1 MAQYQSRIYIQV
13 TEPAVWERFREADDA
28 ELELAQL
35 AGEGETRFASDEVLW
50 EERELKDTVA
60 ALGATLGT
68 DGIVIADTTNINTD
82 PYAYIVWWAG
92 HGARV
97 KSRDMTDYCF
107 DTDIGDLCSCLNYEN
122 NFSFNNSEMEVLAK
136 LGYER
141 TKAGRG
147 YLYRESL
154 VNEGLEDE
162 LYLTET
168 GLDGRTQRMEGVNP
182 GDPVELRHI
191 TKDKSYKNMVEVFC
205 QSGSLG
211 LLDEDAAAIMAPILD
226 EGRKCFTAQVRRV
239 LPLSKRATRY
249 RTGLLTIHIRFCD
262 PPAAAEA
269 PAKTA
274 APADG
279 AKTEAPVAKAAAS
292 ASGAAFAYSEVDS
305 VEAAFYEGIC
315 AEDGLEIPKDGSFTV
330 EAEGRQV
337 TIKRQT
343 AKKMAEI
350 QKKFAP
356 FLTGKKTAKVFYDP
370 MDAIHGHL
378 EPVGFD
384 DYGNQAFEVVGD
396 ARTLTP
402 EQIAHRVK
410 LFAKVNA
417 LLAEPAAAIKVVAA
431 APKKK
436 NGTLYAKRVT
446 QIATLPVMEQDT
458 SMYVFCAV
466 AKGDADL
473 LVEIRKIQTSS
484 LEKAEEDVLSR
495 TDLFRA

>member
-13 TEPAVWERFREADDA
+13 TEPAVWERFRDADDA

-35 AGEGETRFASDEVLW
+35 AGEGETRFAFDEMIW
-50 EERELKDTVA
+50 EESELKDTVA

-68 DGIVIADTTNINTD
+68 DGIIIADTTNINTD

-97 KSRDMTDYCF
+97 KSRDMTEYCF

-122 NFSFNNSEMEVLAK
+122 NFSFNSGEMEVLAR

-147 YLYRESL
+147 YLYREIL

-168 GLDGRTQRMEGVNP
+168 GLEGRTQRMEGVNP
-182 GDPVELRHI
+182 GDPVELRHM
-191 TKDKSYKNMVEVFC
+191 TRDKSYKNMVEVFC

-226 EGRKCFTAQVRRV
+226 AGEKHFTAQVRRV
-239 LPLSKRATRY
+239 LPLSKRAARY
-249 RTGLLTIHIRFCD
+249 RTGLLTIHIQFCD

-269 PAKTA
+269 PAKAA
-274 APADG
+274 APG
-279 AKTEAPVAKAAAS
+279 ARAEAPAAKAPAN
-292 ASGAAFAYSEVDS
+292 GAAFTYSGIDGVD
-305 VEAAFYEGIC
+305 AAFYEGIC
-315 AEDGLEIPKDGSFTV
+315 ADGGLVIPKDGSFTV
-330 EAEGRQV
+330 EAEGKQV
-337 TIKRQT
+337 TIKCQT

-370 MDAIHGHL
+370 MDVMNGHL

-396 ARTLTP
+396 AKTLTR
-402 EQIAHRVK
+402 EQIAHRVQ

-473 LVEIRKIQTSS
+473 LVEIRKMQTPT
-484 LEKAEEDVLSR
+484 LEKAENDVLSQ

>member
-1 MAQYQSRIYIQV
+1 
-13 TEPAVWERFREADDA
+13 
-28 ELELAQL
+28 
-35 AGEGETRFASDEVLW
+35 
-50 EERELKDTVA
+50 
-60 ALGATLGT
+60 
-68 DGIVIADTTNINTD
+68 
-82 PYAYIVWWAG
+82 
-92 HGARV
+92 
-97 KSRDMTDYCF
+97 
-107 DTDIGDLCSCLNYEN
+107 
-122 NFSFNNSEMEVLAK
+122 MEVLAK

-226 EGRKCFTAQVRRV
+226 EGRKYFTAQVRRV
-239 LPLSKRATRY
+239 LPLSKRAARY

-269 PAKTA
+269 PAKTV

-279 AKTEAPVAKAAAS
+279 AKTEAPAAKAPAS
-292 ASGAAFAYSEVDS
+292 NAAFTYSEVDS
-305 VEAAFYEGIC
+305 VDAAFYEGIC
-315 AEDGLEIPKDGSFTV
+315 ADAGLVIPKDGSFTV
-330 EAEGRQV
+330 EAEGKQV

-356 FLTGKKTAKVFYDP
+356 FLTGKKTDKVFYDP
-370 MDAIHGHL
+370 EDAIHGHL

-396 ARTLTP
+396 AKTLTR
-402 EQIAHRVK
+402 EQIAHRVQ

-417 LLAEPAAAIKVVAA
+417 LLAEPAAAIKVAAA

-473 LVEIRKIQTSS
+473 LVEIRKIQTPS
-484 LEKAEEDVLSR
+484 LEKAESDVLSQ

>member
-13 TEPAVWERFREADDA
+13 TEPAVWERFRDADDA

-35 AGEGETRFASDEVLW
+35 AGEGETRFAFDEMSW
-50 EERELKDTVA
+50 EESELKDTVA

-68 DGIVIADTTNINTD
+68 DGIIIADTTNINTD

-97 KSRDMTDYCF
+97 KSRDMTEYCF

-122 NFSFNNSEMEVLAK
+122 NFSFNSGEMEVLAR

-182 GDPVELRHI
+182 GDPVELKHQ

-226 EGRKCFTAQVRRV
+226 AGEKYFTAQVRRV
-239 LPLSKRATRY
+239 LPLSKRAARY
-249 RTGLLTIHIRFCD
+249 RSGLVTIHIQFCD

-269 PAKTA
+269 PAKAA

-279 AKTEAPVAKAAAS
+279 AKAEAPAAKAPAN
-292 ASGAAFAYSEVDS
+292 GAAFTYSGIDGVD
-305 VEAAFYEGIC
+305 AAFYEGIC
-315 AEDGLEIPKDGSFTV
+315 ADGGLVIPKDGSFTV
-330 EAEGRQV
+330 EAEGKQV
-337 TIKRQT
+337 IIKCQT

-356 FLTGKKTAKVFYDP
+356 FLTGKKTDKVFYDP
-370 MDAIHGHL
+370 EDAIHGHL

-396 ARTLTP
+396 AKTLTR
-402 EQIAHRVK
+402 EQIAHRVQ

-473 LVEIRKIQTSS
+473 LVEIRKIQTPT
-484 LEKAEEDVLSR
+484 LEKAENDVLSQ
-495 TDLFRA
+495 TDPFRA

>member
-13 TEPAVWERFREADDA
+13 TEPAVWERFRDADDA

-35 AGEGETRFASDEVLW
+35 AGEGETRFAFDEMIW
-50 EERELKDTVA
+50 EESELKDTVA

-68 DGIVIADTTNINTD
+68 DGIIIADTTNINTD

-97 KSRDMTDYCF
+97 KSRDMTEYCF
-107 DTDIGDLCSCLNYEN
+107 ATDIGDLCSCLNYEN
-122 NFSFNNSEMEVLAK
+122 NFSFNSGEMEVLAK

-147 YLYRESL
+147 YLYREIL

-168 GLDGRTQRMEGVNP
+168 GLDGRTHRMEGVNP
-182 GDPVELRHI
+182 GDPVELKHQ

-211 LLDEDAAAIMAPILD
+211 ILDEDAAAIMAPILD
-226 EGRKCFTAQVRRV
+226 AGEKYFTAQVRRV
-239 LPLSKRATRY
+239 LPLSKRAARY
-249 RTGLLTIHIRFCD
+249 RTGLLTIHIQFCD
-262 PPAAAEA
+262 APAAAEA
-269 PAKTA
+269 PAKADAPAGGSQTAAPAAKA

-279 AKTEAPVAKAAAS
+279 A
-292 ASGAAFAYSEVDS
+292 AFTYGGVDA
-305 VEAAFYEGIC
+305 VDAAFYEGIYSG
-315 AEDGLEIPKDGSFTV
+315 DGLVIPKDSSFTV
-330 EAEGRQV
+330 EAEGKQV
-337 TIKRQT
+337 TIKCQT

-356 FLTGKKTAKVFYDP
+356 FLTGKKSAKVFYDP
-370 MDAIHGHL
+370 VDAVDGHL
-378 EPVGFD
+378 DPTGFD
-384 DYGNQAFEVVGD
+384 DYGNQLFEVTGD
-396 ARTLTP
+396 ASPLTAG
-402 EQIAHRVK
+402 QIAHRVK
-410 LFAKVNA
+410 LFARVSV
-417 LLAEPAAAIKVVAA
+417 LLTDPVVAAKVVAA

-446 QIATLPVMEQDT
+446 QIGTLPVMDKDT
-458 SMYVFCAV
+458 AMYVLCAV
-466 AKGDADL
+466 AKSDADL
-473 LVEIRKIQTSS
+473 LVEIRKQQTSD
-484 LEKAEEDVLSR
+484 LEKMEGDVLSM